1 MLADQRVV
9 AIRKLIDEATGARRL
24 RRCLDL
30 GFGGA
35 EPAIGD
41 VGAHRV
47 IKQAD
52 LLSDDSDGA
61 TQRRERH
68 RTNVL
73 PIDRDAPLTN
83 IEKPRDQVE
92 DRRFARS
99 RRADEGN
106 GAARRNRQRDIVER
120 YSAGRVAKRDRIEAN
135 LPPADG
141 QRLGSG
147 PVSDPRLRVGPLK
160 DPPNTGGSW
169 RISAWVLAATRRMR
183 RPMPTIG

>member
-1 MLADQRVV
+1 M
-9 AIRKLIDEATGARRL
+9 
-24 RRCLDL
+24 
-30 GFGGA
+30 
-35 EPAIGD
+35 
-41 VGAHRV
+41 
-47 IKQAD
+47 
-52 LLSDDSDGA
+52 
-61 TQRRERH
+61 
-68 RTNVL
+68 

-135 LPPADG
+135 LPAADA

-147 PVSDPRLRVGPLK
+147 PVSDRRFDVEHLK
-160 DPPNTGGSW
+160 DPLGGGET
-169 RISAWVLAATRRMR
+169 LLQRRV
-183 RPMPTIG
+183 